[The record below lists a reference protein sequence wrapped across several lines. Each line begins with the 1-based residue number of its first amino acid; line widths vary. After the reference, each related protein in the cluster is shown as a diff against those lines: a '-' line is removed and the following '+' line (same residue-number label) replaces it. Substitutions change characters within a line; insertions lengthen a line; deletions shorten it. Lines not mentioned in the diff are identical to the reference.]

1 MASCVQHIFE
11 SSIARCDR
19 CGDGLCDGCAV
30 PVRASVLCRACA
42 LARAGVRSSGASSR
56 SAAAR
61 RRRSNDPVT
70 QLAVAGTVAELPP
83 VVPDLL
89 GTSRRASELVRAFED
104 HLSHLD
110 PTPGSLAP
118 SDVIDLRSDLPGRY
132 WPTPPEAVVPASPQA
147 DGGDGSGP
155 SGSNEDD
162 DPGGFDRRRLL
173 ALLATGTAGAA
184 AALVARSGPGTAPT
198 TPIAAPA
205 TPAPG
210 AARLTPPV
218 PSGPVGP
225 DVSSA
230 PSQIPDGCGTR
241 LASGSSGGGTTAGVD
256 AGAHAPAAGSAS
268 PSPSAPP
275 ATGRPPAGEVSAPT
289 PAPGATPPAT
299 PPPPSPGAPV
309 PGAPAPGVTPTPPP
323 APAPGNPVGGGP
335 ANPGPAPA
343 PAPPVPPGSAP
354 PATDVEIM
362 RQARLIE
369 RITFG
374 PTPAL
379 VDQVATLGADRF
391 LEHQL
396 AYPPATTAGV
406 LTGDHLLDAT
416 FGDRYRARSAHNAPR
431 ELRHAAVVRAVHHP
445 GQLAEM
451 MVEFWTNHF
460 STYSGE
466 DDQQVQY
473 AIATDDRDV
482 IRRHAM
488 GRFAD
493 LVLASARSVSMQRYL
508 DNFRSVANNPNQNY
522 ARELM
527 ELHTLGEGNGYDES
541 DVAAV
546 SRILSGWGLTGRADE
561 GPGYV
566 FEYQPNRH
574 FSGPVEVDITLPDG
588 SVEAWTTPGRSG
600 PAGEQDGIDF
610 INWLVRLPNAAR
622 FVSLKLARRF
632 VSDEPSPALV
642 AAMADIYLA
651 NDTAI
656 VPVLRHLFTSDEF
669 GVSRRTKVKTPF
681 ELLVGMLR
689 ATGAT
694 VDRRA
699 GSPAAAT
706 IDAQLDGL
714 GHQLW
719 SWPTPDGFPDER
731 SFWVTTNSV
740 MRRWE
745 LAGRLANGQLNGIT
759 VDRSA
764 LVPNPLPPTVGELIT
779 ALAERL
785 GAGVDETSVSA
796 LATFL
801 GTTHDAPSSEVR
813 LDRDLGNLLGLLLSV
828 PSYQFR

>member
-1 MASCVQHIFE
+1 
-11 SSIARCDR
+11 
-19 CGDGLCDGCAV
+19 
-30 PVRASVLCRACA
+30 
-42 LARAGVRSSGASSR
+42 
-56 SAAAR
+56 
-61 RRRSNDPVT
+61 
-70 QLAVAGTVAELPP
+70 
-83 VVPDLL
+83 
-89 GTSRRASELVRAFED
+89 
-104 HLSHLD
+104 
-110 PTPGSLAP
+110 
-118 SDVIDLRSDLPGRY
+118 
-132 WPTPPEAVVPASPQA
+132 
-147 DGGDGSGP
+147 
-155 SGSNEDD
+155 
-162 DPGGFDRRRLL
+162 
-173 ALLATGTAGAA
+173 
-184 AALVARSGPGTAPT
+184 
-198 TPIAAPA
+198 
-205 TPAPG
+205 
-210 AARLTPPV
+210 
-218 PSGPVGP
+218 
-225 DVSSA
+225 
-230 PSQIPDGCGTR
+230 
-241 LASGSSGGGTTAGVD
+241 
-256 AGAHAPAAGSAS
+256 
-268 PSPSAPP
+268 
-275 ATGRPPAGEVSAPT
+275 
-289 PAPGATPPAT
+289 
-299 PPPPSPGAPV
+299 
-309 PGAPAPGVTPTPPP
+309 
-323 APAPGNPVGGGP
+323 
-335 ANPGPAPA
+335 
-343 PAPPVPPGSAP
+343 
-354 PATDVEIM
+354 M

-374 PTPAL
+374 PTPSL
-379 VDQVATLGADRF
+379 VDQVASLGADRF

-416 FGDRYRARSAHNAPR
+416 FGDRYRARSSHDAAR

-527 ELHTLGEGNGYDES
+527 ELHTLGEGNGYDEG

-546 SRILSGWGLTGRADE
+546 SRLLSGWGLAGRPDE

-566 FEYQPNRH
+566 FEYQPSRH
-574 FSGPVEVDITLPDG
+574 FAGPVEVDITLPDG
-588 SVEAWTTPGRSG
+588 SVEVWSTPGRSG
-600 PAGEQDGIDF
+600 PAGEQDGVDF

-632 VSDEPSPALV
+632 VADEPSSGLI
-642 AAMADIYLA
+642 AAMAEVYLS

-669 GVSRRTKVKTPF
+669 HASRRTKVKTPF

-706 IDAQLDGL
+706 LDSQLDGL
-714 GHQLW
+714 GHRLW
-719 SWPTPDGFPDER
+719 GWPTPDGFPDER
-731 SFWVTTNSV
+731 SFWVTTNAV

-759 VDRSA
+759 VDRSV
-764 LVPNPLPPTVGELIT
+764 LVPNPAPPTVGELIT

-785 GAGVDETSVSA
+785 GTGVDDTSVSA

-801 GTTHDAPSSEVR
+801 GTTHDAPSSEAR